1 MAFEIERKYLIEYP
15 DINLLEKYADSKSE
29 IAQTYLKTDDG
40 FTSRVRKRTTD
51 GVTKYI
57 FTEKKRITDVKC
69 IENER
74 EIGSEEYEKLLK
86 LSDPERRTVEKMR
99 YCIPFNGRVVEV
111 DVYPFWNDRAIAE
124 VEMEDEN
131 EEVVLPDFIKVI
143 RDVTAEKAYKNY
155 AIAKEIPTDC

>member
-29 IAQTYLKTDDG
+29 IAQTYLKTDNG
-40 FTSRVRKRTTD
+40 LTSRVRKRTTD

>member
-15 DINLLEKYADSKSE
+15 DLNILENYPKSE
-29 IAQTYLKTDDG
+29 ISQTYLKTNDG
-40 FTSRVRKRTTD
+40 MTSRVRKRTTN

-74 EIGSEEYEKLLK
+74 ELSSEEYEELLK
-86 LSDPERRTVEKMR
+86 LADTERRTVIKTR

-111 DVYPFWNDRAIAE
+111 DLYPFWSDRAIAE
-124 VEMEDEN
+124 VEMENEDEA
-131 EEVVLPDFIKVI
+131 VTLPEFIKVI
-143 RDVTAEKAYKNY
+143 REVTAEKAYKNY
-155 AIAKEIPTDC
+155 SIAKEIPDDC